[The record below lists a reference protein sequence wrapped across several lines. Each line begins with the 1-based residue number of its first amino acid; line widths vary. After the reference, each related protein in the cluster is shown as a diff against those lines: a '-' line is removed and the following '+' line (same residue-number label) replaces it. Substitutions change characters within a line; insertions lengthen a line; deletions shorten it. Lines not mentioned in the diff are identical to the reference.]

1 MARREE
7 RLQVPI
13 DQTALEE
20 LQIRAEELGFTS
32 VPALVRFWIKG
43 ELSSNRAKP
52 AGKGHDLHGLSE
64 PNVYVLRYME
74 LILALNPAR
83 PKSAEAALEY
93 LMRQMRRANFRKFFR
108 DFPSRETSDTIFG
121 T

>member
-7 RLQVPI
+7 RVQVPI
-13 DQTALEE
+13 DQTTLQE
-20 LQIRAEELGFTS
+20 LQVRAQELGFHS

-43 ELSSNRAKP
+43 ELISNGKKP
-52 AGKGHDLHGLSE
+52 AGVDHDSNGLSE
-64 PNVYVLRYME
+64 PNAHVLRYME
-74 LILALNPAR
+74 LILALNPAQ

-93 LMRQMRRANFRKFFR
+93 LMRQMRRASFRKFFR
-108 DFPSRETSDTIFG
+108 DFPGRETSDTIFG